1 MQDAFDK
8 NKAQKVRRAAGLALM
23 YLFMTVLA
31 VVLLFPYMFMLLR
44 SLMLDSQVML
54 YPVELWPEPFSFKAY
69 IDLFTANNYF
79 RYFLQTAKVVVFNL
93 IAIPLSASFVAY
105 GFSKYWFRGK
115 RFFFSLM
122 MATMM
127 LPGVVVQIPQYVLFN
142 DFGWLDSLLPLTI
155 PNLFGGG
162 AIYVFLIRQYMI
174 GIPKELE
181 EAAIIDGAGI
191 LTTFARVIIPVSKPI
206 LATIAVFSVVA
217 EWNYWFD
224 THIYIVDE
232 ELFTLQYV
240 LYDLMQDAQR
250 ISEQLARRMNGPT
263 ISTVTVRMTI
273 TFVVTVPI
281 LLVYPFM
288 QRYFTKGLMLRA
300 VKG

>member
-1 MQDAFDK
+1 MIQSRSPGSKISYGLIYLFLAAFTLLCAYPFYYLIIYTFSDS
-8 NKAQKVRRAAGLALM
+8 ARAAAGVSFYPKGFTFDNIRMVLTMDTIPRALGVSVARTVCASVLTLIGSSFFAYLMTKREM
-23 YLFMTVLA
+23 YLRTFFYRLCIVSMYVAGGLIPT
-31 VVLLFPYMFMLLR
+31 
-44 SLMLDSQVML
+44 
-54 YPVELWPEPFSFKAY
+54 Y
-69 IDLFTANNYF
+69 IVYRT
-79 RYFLQTAKVVVFNL
+79 
-93 IAIPLSASFVAY
+93 Y
-105 GFSKYWFRGK
+105 GLTNTFWVYI
-115 RFFFSLM
+115 
-122 MATMM
+122 
-127 LPGVVVQIPQYVLFN
+127 LPGVVTPYYV
-142 DFGWLDSLLPLTI
+142 
-155 PNLFGGG
+155 
-162 AIYVFLIRQYMI
+162 VLIKTYMES
-174 GIPKELE
+174 IPKELE

-250 ISEQLARRMNGPT
+250 ISEQMARRMNGPT

-288 QRYFTKGLMLRA
+288 QRYFTKGLMLGA

>member
-1 MQDAFDK
+1 MVLTMDTIP
-8 NKAQKVRRAAGLALM
+8 RALGVSVARTVCASVLTLIGSSFFAYLMTKREM
-23 YLFMTVLA
+23 YLRTFFYRLCIVSMYVAGGLIPT
-31 VVLLFPYMFMLLR
+31 
-44 SLMLDSQVML
+44 
-54 YPVELWPEPFSFKAY
+54 Y
-69 IDLFTANNYF
+69 IVYRT
-79 RYFLQTAKVVVFNL
+79 
-93 IAIPLSASFVAY
+93 Y
-105 GFSKYWFRGK
+105 GLTNTFWVYI
-115 RFFFSLM
+115 
-122 MATMM
+122 
-127 LPGVVVQIPQYVLFN
+127 LPGVVTPYYV
-142 DFGWLDSLLPLTI
+142 
-155 PNLFGGG
+155 
-162 AIYVFLIRQYMI
+162 VLIKTYMES
-174 GIPKELE
+174 IPKELE

-191 LTTFARVIIPVSKPI
+191 LTTFARVVVPVSKPI

-288 QRYFTKGLMLRA
+288 QRYFTKGLMLGA

>member
-1 MQDAFDK
+1 MVLTMDTIP
-8 NKAQKVRRAAGLALM
+8 RALGVSVARTVCASVLTLIGSSFFAYLMTKREM
-23 YLFMTVLA
+23 YLRTFFYRLCIVSMYVAGGLIPTHRLSHVWFDQHLLGIHPSRRCHTYY
-31 VVLLFPYMFMLLR
+31 VVLIKTYME
-44 SLMLDSQVML
+44 S
-54 YPVELWPEPFSFKAY
+54 
-69 IDLFTANNYF
+69 
-79 RYFLQTAKVVVFNL
+79 
-93 IAIPLSASFVAY
+93 
-105 GFSKYWFRGK
+105 
-115 RFFFSLM
+115 
-122 MATMM
+122 
-127 LPGVVVQIPQYVLFN
+127 
-142 DFGWLDSLLPLTI
+142 
-155 PNLFGGG
+155 
-162 AIYVFLIRQYMI
+162 
-174 GIPKELE
+174 IPKELE

-191 LTTFARVIIPVSKPI
+191 LTTFARVVVPVSKPI

-288 QRYFTKGLMLRA
+288 QRYFTKGLMLGA